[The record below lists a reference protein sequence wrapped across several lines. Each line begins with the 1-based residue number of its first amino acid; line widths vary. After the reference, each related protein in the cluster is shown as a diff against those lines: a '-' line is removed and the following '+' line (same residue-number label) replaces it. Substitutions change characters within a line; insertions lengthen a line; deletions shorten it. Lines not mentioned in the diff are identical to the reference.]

1 MAEKEKE
8 TGTKTYK
15 FKAEIKQLLDIL
27 ARSLYTNREVFVREL
42 VSNAADAL
50 DKARFESIRGI
61 EMHQPDLSFEIKID
75 LDKDKKTFTISDTGI
90 GMTKDE
96 LIANIG
102 TIAHSGSA
110 EFLKQVAENE
120 QAGPTLIGQFGVG
133 FYSVF
138 MVADNVEITTRSYLK
153 DAEAWQ
159 WTSDGTGS
167 YKIEPIEVA
176 ARGTKIVVHL
186 REDATEFAEKYRI
199 ETVIKKYSNFVPF
212 PIKLGGEQIN
222 KISAIWR
229 EPKTSVKDEQYKE
242 FYKFFATTSEE
253 PLTWLHFSADAP
265 IQLNSLLFVPK
276 VNYEILGYS
285 PKEHGVNLF
294 VKRVLI
300 QTDNKDLMPQ
310 YLRFMKGVVDT
321 EDLPLNISR
330 ETLQENTTVVKI
342 RNLLVKRILSHLA
355 DLAKDELDKY
365 KEFWTQFGRSLKEGY
380 MDYANR
386 EKIAELFRFN
396 SSIHPN
402 SEDLCSLDD
411 YISRMKEGQKEIYYI
426 SGASRESIERD
437 PHIEIFKQKGVELL
451 YLYDPIDEFVF
462 SGLFGFKEKN
472 FVSADQADL
481 KALQEIKS
489 SEAVEEKNQ
498 AKQEIQKKEKR
509 ELEKLCTRIKNILGD
524 QVEEVRLSERLTDS
538 PAVLVTKEGGMS
550 AQMQKIM
557 QVMNKDADVPKKV
570 MEINGSNDLI
580 LNMLSM
586 FKNDPKD
593 PYLSKAAEQLF
604 YSTQLQDG
612 FVLDPHKMVS
622 GMQTLLLD
630 ATGWYIKDKNLAATK
645 SDD

>member
-1 MAEKEKE
+1 MAETEKE
-8 TGTKTYK
+8 TGMKTYK

-50 DKARFESIRGI
+50 DKARFQSIRGI
-61 EMHQPDLSFEIKID
+61 EMQQPELPFEIQID
-75 LDKDKKTFTISDTGI
+75 LDKDQKTFTIIDTGI

-110 EFLKQVAENE
+110 EFLKHVADNE

-138 MVADNVEITTRSYLK
+138 MVATYVEITTRSYVK
-153 DAEAWQ
+153 ESVAWK

-167 YKIEPIEVA
+167 YTIEPEESA
-176 ARGTKIVVHL
+176 PRGTKIVVHL
-186 REDATEFAEKYRI
+186 RDDAVEFAEKDRI

-212 PIKLGGEQIN
+212 PIKLDGQQVN

-229 EPKTSVKDEQYKE
+229 EPKTSVKDEQYQE
-242 FYKFFATTSEE
+242 FYKFFTNTSEE

-265 IQLNSLLFVPK
+265 IQINALLFIPS
-276 VNYEILGYS
+276 VNYEILGFS

-355 DLAKDELDKY
+355 DLAKEQLDKY
-365 KEFWTQFGRSLKEGY
+365 KEFWSQFGRILKEGY

-396 SSIHPN
+396 SSIHAN
-402 SEDLCSLDD
+402 SKELCSLDD
-411 YISRMKEGQKEIYYI
+411 YISRMKEGQKDIFYI
-426 SGASRESIERD
+426 SGASRESVERD

-451 YLYDPIDEFVF
+451 YLYDPIDEFVL

-472 FVSADQADL
+472 FMSADQADL

-489 SEAVEEKNQ
+489 SEAGEEKNYE
-498 AKQEIQKKEKR
+498 KQEIKKREKR
-509 ELEKLCTRIKNILGD
+509 DLEKLCTRIKNILGD
-524 QVEEVRLSERLTDS
+524 QVEEVRLSDRLIDS

-550 AQMQKIM
+550 AHMQKIL
-557 QVMNKDADVPKKV
+557 QVMNKDAAAPKKIL
-570 MEINGSNDLI
+570 EINGSNDLI
-580 LNMLSM
+580 LNLLSM

-604 YSTQLQDG
+604 YSAQLQDG

-622 GMQTLLLD
+622 GMQALLLD
-630 ATGWYIKDKNLAATK
+630 ATHRYIKDKNLTINK